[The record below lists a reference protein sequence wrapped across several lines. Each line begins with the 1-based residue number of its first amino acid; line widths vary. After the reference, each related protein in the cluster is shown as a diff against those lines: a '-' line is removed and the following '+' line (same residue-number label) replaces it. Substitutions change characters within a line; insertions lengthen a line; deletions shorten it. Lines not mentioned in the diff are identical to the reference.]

1 MMTTFQLKS
10 DFEANDDIAAEIAAA
25 KIDELIIALTEERDE
40 LIKRADYDRI
50 QKLTMK

>member
-10 DFEANDDIAAEIAAA
+10 DFEANDDIAAEIAAAEIAAA

-50 QKLTMK
+50 